1 MSEKIDQ
8 ALEQLNR
15 IENAL
20 FRISSDAPRA
30 MSTHEVDDTVAEL
43 RALAASVKSTIES
56 LK

>member
-1 MSEKIDQ
+1 MSEKLDQ
-8 ALEQLNR
+8 AVEQLNR

-43 RALAASVKSTIES
+43 RAMVASVKSTVES